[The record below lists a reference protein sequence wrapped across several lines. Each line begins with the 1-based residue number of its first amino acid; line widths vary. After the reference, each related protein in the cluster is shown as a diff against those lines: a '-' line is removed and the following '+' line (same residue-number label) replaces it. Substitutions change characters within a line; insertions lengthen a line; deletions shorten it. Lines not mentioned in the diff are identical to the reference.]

1 MKAKDFFR
9 QFEIFMKSKTES
21 GREFDGNRGKAKIA
35 LKDMPSAM
43 GRILETKIG
52 EESFLMPDGKRIP
65 PNAAT
70 FYMNSADF
78 SGIKFILPETKK
90 QLFAKMEARFKDA
103 RQFNWQGGFE
113 VNILP
118 NNSVARGEIEC
129 ELGSRK
135 TVASAVV
142 DAPIKDKLKKDADVA
157 AEFSM
162 GGDVEPEITEN
173 ETLTQ
178 DLAACETQIFMETAA
193 EKRVEYGE
201 VKLVV
206 LKSGR
211 ASSLAEG
218 DIISLEKKPEVVV
231 GRDADCDR
239 ILQYPFVSGQQF
251 RLVNDDE
258 KLFIQNLSQTNTTKV
273 NSQPLIGSSLKA
285 LGKRDKIQI
294 ADLELCVSEM

>member
-1 MKAKDFFR
+1 MR
-9 QFEIFMKSKTES
+9 
-21 GREFDGNRGKAKIA
+21 
-35 LKDMPSAM
+35 
-43 GRILETKIG
+43 
-52 EESFLMPDGKRIP
+52 
-65 PNAAT
+65 
-70 FYMNSADF
+70 
-78 SGIKFILPETKK
+78 
-90 QLFAKMEARFKDA
+90 

-118 NNSVARGEIEC
+118 NKQRWPGVRIEC

-231 GRDADCDR
+231 GRDAHCDR